1 MKKTIICLIPA
12 RGGSKG
18 IPGKN
23 IIKFCKKPLISW
35 SIEQA
40 AGSKYIKDVFVTS
53 DDQKILQVSSNA
65 GAKIIKRPARLA
77 ADTSAT
83 EDALL
88 HALDYLEQATYK
100 KIDIVVFLQVT
111 SPLRKSEDIDNA
123 IELFLSQ
130 RGDSLFSG
138 AMLDDFCAWQV
149 RNGKFSSLTFDYRN
163 RGRRQDKKPY
173 YLENGSIY
181 IFKPDILR
189 KYHNRLGGEIVFYP
203 MPLWQSFEIDSPE
216 DLGLCEY
223 YMKNKLL
230 KKSGRRP

>member
-23 IIKFCKKPLISW
+23 IIKFCGKPLISW
-35 SIEQA
+35 SIKQA
-40 AGSKYIKDVFVTS
+40 AGSQYIKDVFVTS
-53 DDQKILQVSSNA
+53 NDRKILQVSRNS

-77 ADTSAT
+77 TDTSVT

-88 HALDYLEQATYK
+88 HAVDYLEKTMHK
-100 KIDIVVFLQVT
+100 KIDMVVFLQAT
-111 SPLRKSEDIDNA
+111 SPLRMSKDIDNA
-123 IELFLSQ
+123 IGLFLSQ
-130 RGDSLFSG
+130 GGDSLFSG
-138 AMLDDFCAWQV
+138 ALLEDFCAWQV
-149 RNGKFSSLTFDYRN
+149 RNGEFCSLTFDYRN

-189 KYHNRLGGEIVFYP
+189 KYHNRLGGKIVFYP
-203 MPLWQSFEIDSPE
+203 MPLWKSFEIDNLQ
-216 DLGLCEY
+216 DLELCEY

-230 KKSGRRP
+230 KKSGRKP